1 MWISDWNA
9 WSRFALLVLHD
20 DNQIA
25 CGHVPRNT
33 HLSTGTFACK
43 MQWKRVLAQLNK
55 KITRNGVPMKLIH
68 LLMAG
73 ALMLLANSAG
83 AESAVKTFHLEESTI
98 SDVHAAYMSGAL
110 TAAKLVQAYL
120 ERIQAYD
127 QAGPKLN
134 VVIFLNPKALEEA
147 AALDEHL
154 RKTGKFVGP
163 LHGIPVLLKDNV
175 NTKDMPTTGG
185 SLSLEGYT
193 PATDAAIA
201 QKLRSAGAIILAKVN
216 LHEFAIWGETVSS
229 IRGQTLNPYDLT
241 RTPGGSSGGTGAGLA
256 ANFAIAGI
264 GTDTVNSIRSP
275 SSANCVVG
283 IRPTLGLV
291 SRAGVIPYSF
301 TQDAAGPLARTVTD
315 AAKMLNVLV
324 GYDPND
330 PATAWSIGNIEKDYT
345 KFLKADGVKGKRIG
359 VLRSFFGNAPINE
372 EVNVVANKGIEELRK
387 LGATVIELNTPD
399 LDSGKISSDIS
410 VHLYEF
416 KPAINTYLASGNAPV
431 KSLEEIIA
439 SGKFHPNIGDNIKKA
454 QSLEMDDGYR
464 LRLQKRSELQQRV
477 MKIMADDRLDAI
489 VFPHQ
494 KRLVVPVGET
504 QVERNGSLGSVTGFP
519 SIVVPGGF
527 SSQTPTAAL
536 GVPVGI
542 EFIGRPWSE
551 KVLIEIAYGYEQA
564 TKHRRPPPTTPP
576 LLSAR

>member
-1 MWISDWNA
+1 MK
-9 WSRFALLVLHD
+9 RMH
-20 DNQIA
+20 IA
-25 CGHVPRNT
+25 IAG
-33 HLSTGTFACK
+33 TG
-43 MQWKRVLAQLNK
+43 M
-55 KITRNGVPMKLIH
+55 
-68 LLMAG
+68 LMAN
-73 ALMLLANSAG
+73 ALSAQ
-83 AESAVKTFHLEESTI
+83 SAVKPFQLEETTI
-98 SDVHAAYMSGAL
+98 SEVQAAYQSHAL
-110 TAAKLVQAYL
+110 TATQLVHAYL
-120 ERIQAYD
+120 KRIQSYD

-134 VVIFLNPKALEEA
+134 VVIYLNPKALEEA

-185 SLSLEGYT
+185 SLSLAGYN

-241 RTPGGSSGGTGAGLA
+241 HTPGGSSGGTGAGVA
-256 ANFAIAGI
+256 ANFAITGI

-275 SSANCVVG
+275 ASANGIVG

-315 AAKMLNVLV
+315 AARMLNVLV
-324 GYDPND
+324 GYDPED
-330 PATAWSIGNIEKDYT
+330 PATAWSVGNIEKDYT

-372 EVNVVANKGIEELRK
+372 EVNVIANRAVEDLRK
-387 LGATVIELNTPD
+387 LGATIVELNTPD
-399 LDSGKISSDIS
+399 LDSGKISSEIS

-416 KPAINTYLASGNAPV
+416 KPAINAYLVSGNAPV

-464 LRLQKRSELQQRV
+464 LRLQKRSELQQRA
-477 MKIMADDRLDAI
+477 MQIMADNRLDAI

-494 KRLVVPVGET
+494 KRLVVPIGET
-504 QVERNGSLGSVTGFP
+504 QVERNGALGSVTGFP

-527 SSQTPTAAL
+527 SPPTPTAAI
-536 GVPVGI
+536 GIPIGI
-542 EFIGRPWSE
+542 EFLSRPWSE
-551 KVLIEIAYGYEQA
+551 KLLIEIGYAYEQA
-564 TKHRRPPPTTPP
+564 TKHRRPPTTTPP
-576 LLSAR
+576 LDASAH

>member
-1 MWISDWNA
+1 MK
-9 WSRFALLVLHD
+9 RLH
-20 DNQIA
+20 I
-25 CGHVPRNT
+25 V
-33 HLSTGTFACK
+33 
-43 MQWKRVLAQLNK
+43 
-55 KITRNGVPMKLIH
+55 
-68 LLMAG
+68 MAVMV
-73 ALMLLANSAG
+73 MLLAKGAG
-83 AESAVKTFHLEESTI
+83 AENAVKAFQLEETTI
-98 SDVHAAYMSGAL
+98 GDVQAAYKAGTL
-110 TAAKLVQAYL
+110 TATQLVQAYL
-120 ERIQAYD
+120 KRIEAYD

-134 VVIFLNPKALEEA
+134 VVIFLNPNALEEA
-147 AALDEHL
+147 RALDEHF

-185 SLSLEGYT
+185 SLSLAGYM

-201 QKLRSAGAIILAKVN
+201 QRLRRAGAIILAKVN

-241 RTPGGSSGGTGAGLA
+241 RTPGGSSGGTGAGVA

-275 SSANCVVG
+275 ASANNIVG

-330 PATAWSIGNIEKDYT
+330 PATAWSVGNTENDYT
-345 KFLKADGVKGKRIG
+345 KFLRPDGVRAKRIG
-359 VLRSFFGNAPINE
+359 VLRSFFGSAPINE
-372 EVNVVANKGIEELRK
+372 EVNAIANRAVDYLRK

-399 LDSGKISSDIS
+399 LDSGKMSSDVS

-416 KPAINTYLASGNAPV
+416 KPALNAYLAEGNAPV
-431 KSLEEIIA
+431 KSLEEIIS

-464 LRLQKRSELQQRV
+464 LRLQKRSELQQRI

-494 KRLVVPVGET
+494 QRLVVPIGET
-504 QVERNGSLGSVTGFP
+504 QVQRNGVLGSVTGFP

-527 SSQTPTAAL
+527 SSPTPTAIL

-542 EFIGRPWSE
+542 EFFGRPWSE
-551 KVLIEIAYGYEQA
+551 KLLIEIAYGYEQA
-564 TKHRRPPPTTPP
+564 TKHRRPPASAPP
-576 LLSAR
+576 LEVSAR